1 MEGSMTLRIGRWARA
16 LVAGG
21 LLLHAGAAAHAQ
33 ADKVVVDTV
42 ETTTGQATTGKVL
55 SEDYDGLELQIK
67 PGSKKKIEWKDVT
80 NVQYGGAAEF
90 TELVGKLGATPVAEA
105 LDAFG
110 RFKADAK
117 LRPVIKQQVLFR
129 IATLQA
135 KAGDFDAAAAAWL
148 ELATAF
154 PGGRYLD
161 QAARGAVDAQLA
173 KGAPA
178 EAAKALEAVAAAA
191 KPGNPGPRFDTMVAV
206 LRARLLEA
214 QGNVAGAKAA
224 YEAAEASGTLSG
236 EQAAFAGLGI
246 ARCLRQAN
254 DLSGAEARFR
264 KLVDSADSPRLVLAG
279 AWNGL
284 GELLLEQGRKKR
296 DTEVLTLALYDYLRG
311 VVVYLPLDGESTA
324 EHQAAL
330 AGAALC
336 CESIAQIDANPTVK
350 QAYSQRASELREKSK
365 KLYPNAK

>member
-1 MEGSMTLRIGRWARA
+1 
-16 LVAGG
+16 
-21 LLLHAGAAAHAQ
+21 
-33 ADKVVVDTV
+33 
-42 ETTTGQATTGKVL
+42 
-55 SEDYDGLELQIK
+55 
-67 PGSKKKIEWKDVT
+67 
-80 NVQYGGAAEF
+80 
-90 TELVGKLGATPVAEA
+90 
-105 LDAFG
+105 
-110 RFKADAK
+110 
-117 LRPVIKQQVLFR
+117 
-129 IATLQA
+129 
-135 KAGDFDAAAAAWL
+135 
-148 ELATAF
+148 
-154 PGGRYLD
+154 
-161 QAARGAVDAQLA
+161 
-173 KGAPA
+173 
-178 EAAKALEAVAAAA
+178 
-191 KPGNPGPRFDTMVAV
+191 MVSV

-224 YEAAEASGTLSG
+224 YEAAEASGNLNG

-246 ARCLRQAN
+246 ARCLRLAG